1 MNFKNFEIKKN
12 ELFAIST
19 DGKNTTQEATL
30 ITSTHQNNMSI
41 FCYLYFYMHLQP
53 TLWRSRHMHAD
64 GCKIQVA
71 KASSHPLLLLSL
83 TKVGA
88 EGESNTDIEFVQRQ
102 LTGLYQ
108 VSPTTGDTN
117 GGDVYNRF
125 SSLLV

>member
-1 MNFKNFEIKKN
+1 MLKMKKN
-12 ELFAIST
+12 ML
-19 DGKNTTQEATL
+19 
-30 ITSTHQNNMSI
+30 
-41 FCYLYFYMHLQP
+41 
-53 TLWRSRHMHAD
+53 
-64 GCKIQVA
+64 VA
-71 KASSHPLLLLSL
+71 ALLLLSL

-88 EGESNTDIEFVQRQ
+88 EGEPNTDIEFVQRQ